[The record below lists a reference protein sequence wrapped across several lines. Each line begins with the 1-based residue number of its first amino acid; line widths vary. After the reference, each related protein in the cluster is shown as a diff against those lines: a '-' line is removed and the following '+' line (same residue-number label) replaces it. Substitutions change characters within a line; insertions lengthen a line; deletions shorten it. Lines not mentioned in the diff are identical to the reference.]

1 MSFCVDVANEDII
14 VKREV
19 TELRPGVEVANLTFD
34 PVFVVFDFPLWV
46 VPEIT
51 TLPQWNSR

>member
-1 MSFCVDVANEDII
+1 MDVANEDII